1 MRGEGCC
8 QTHVLLQSAR
18 RSRGAQGR
26 NMNAFRHMLLCTTP
40 HLHPP
45 CLRTLPMNA
54 AEDATRAR
62 YGPRVAKWMEY
73 FNADQLMLMQYESL
87 IAKGPSMAEDLQVP
101 GRGG

>member
-1 MRGEGCC
+1 
-8 QTHVLLQSAR
+8 
-18 RSRGAQGR
+18 
-26 NMNAFRHMLLCTTP
+26 
-40 HLHPP
+40 
-45 CLRTLPMNA
+45 MNA